1 VYEAGA
7 VPGLV
12 RLLPEGT
19 ALGKQY
25 TAGML
30 KSLAN
35 NAVCL
40 AGMKQADV
48 GRGVAW

>member
-1 VYEAGA
+1 M
-7 VPGLV
+7 PGLV
-12 RLLPEGT
+12 RLLSEGT

-35 NAVCL
+35 NAVWVCL